1 MRKGGLKMPAAA
13 KEDVMTDFQFRS
25 IVKMILAIME
35 RSTSLED
42 AVTTVKALLESKS
55 Q

>member
-1 MRKGGLKMPAAA
+1 MEG
-13 KEDVMTDFQFRS
+13 EIMTDYQFKA

-35 RSTSLED
+35 KSTSLED
-42 AVTTVKALLESKS
+42 AIATVKAFLESKG